1 MHHHRHH
8 QSSSLSSSHILSHR
22 YRILSQLLTFHE
34 FMRPLPCGLIS
45 RLFCSLLFV
54 RCLVAFLRAHRAP
67 SSFVG
72 CAPQHQQTH
81 VQTRRGQCSRSGD
94 APLLQSHTYRASSH
108 ARQRATR
115 HDGRRAPASA
125 EQQMPDG
132 LHGSWHARLELDVRL
147 WSYQA
152 ATPISRSRSRVTQRG
167 QRQEKKRQSVSSCG
181 EARASLSESSV
192 RVPRQRNI
200 HVHSAQCPVPSS
212 VHWTTGEG
220 CRTAETTQAGT
231 LQGVAAVGALY

>member
-8 QSSSLSSSHILSHR
+8 HRRRRPRRRRLTSYRIDIAFCPSCSRSMISRDR
-22 YRILSQLLTFHE
+22 YRAGWYPACSVYFCWCDAS
-34 FMRPLPCGLIS
+34 LP
-45 RLFCSLLFV
+45 FCE
-54 RCLVAFLRAHRAP
+54 RHRAL
-67 SSFVG
+67 SFVG
-72 CAPQHQQTH
+72 CAQQQQTH

-147 WSYQA
+147 CSYQA
-152 ATPISRSRSRVTQRG
+152 ATPITRSRSRVTQRG

-192 RVPRQRNI
+192 RVPRQRTYMCT
-200 HVHSAQCPVPSS
+200 VPSAQCPVPSS

-220 CRTAETTQAGT
+220 CRLLTSKNNGT
-231 LQGVAAVGALY
+231 PSNI

>member
-1 MHHHRHH
+1 M
-8 QSSSLSSSHILSHR
+8 
-22 YRILSQLLTFHE
+22 
-34 FMRPLPCGLIS
+34 
-45 RLFCSLLFV
+45 
-54 RCLVAFLRAHRAP
+54 
-67 SSFVG
+67 
-72 CAPQHQQTH
+72 
-81 VQTRRGQCSRSGD
+81 QTRRGQCSRSGD

-152 ATPISRSRSRVTQRG
+152 ATPITRSRSRVTQRG

-192 RVPRQRNI
+192 RVPRQRTYMCT
-200 HVHSAQCPVPSS
+200 VPSAQCPVVSTGPLVKDAGLLKQPRPARCRVWPQSGLSTSWSLHCISAFYQILSS
-212 VHWTTGEG
+212 TTLLEAFPNECFVATSRLPKG
-220 CRTAETTQAGT
+220 GT
-231 LQGVAAVGALY
+231 CYPPFELVVGRR